1 MGFSRSEPSP
11 ASEQSHGGM
20 GDGSIRDGEF
30 GDGQFGDGQF
40 GDGQFGDGQIG
51 DKVARLT
58 VGGLD
63 RRAQGKAIG
72 SLTKALATSAR
83 GAGRASVLG
92 GRWITDLLIDLAP
105 RLPLRD
111 VATLRAQHPGLGRE
125 DLAETL
131 ITGAAKA
138 TAAVGAAGGAL
149 AAVEF
154 AAAPTLLSAP
164 AQIAAETLLVA
175 AVEIK
180 LIAELHELY
189 DAGVAGTA
197 AQRGSAYLLSWT
209 NRRGIDPLAPGAM
222 GLAMGGAT
230 KRLIRRRLIRRAGR
244 NLATMG
250 PLMSGAVAGSMVNHR
265 ETRRIGADIRGDL
278 RSASG

>member
-1 MGFSRSEPSP
+1 MPEPTPEPMNSP
-11 ASEQSHGGM
+11 RHAPSVPAEL
-20 GDGSIRDGEF
+20 
-30 GDGQFGDGQF
+30 
-40 GDGQFGDGQIG
+40 
-51 DKVARLT
+51 VARIT
-58 VGGLD
+58 GGPALD

-72 SLTKALATSAR
+72 SLAAALAASAR

-92 GRWITDLLIDLAP
+92 GRWLTDLLVDLAP

-111 VATLRAQHPGLGRE
+111 AETMRAQHPGLDTE

-131 ITGAAKA
+131 IAGAAKA

-164 AQIAAETLLVA
+164 VQIAAETLLVA

-180 LIAELHELY
+180 LIAELHEIY
-189 DAGVAGTA
+189 DAGVTGTA
-197 AQRGSAYLLSWT
+197 AQRGSAYLTSWT
-209 NRRGIDPLAPGAM
+209 NRRGIDPLRPGAM
-222 GLAMGGAT
+222 GLGMGGTT
-230 KRLIRRRLIRRAGR
+230 KRMIQRRLVRRAGR

-250 PLMSGAVAGSMVNHR
+250 PLMSGAVAGSMVNLR
-265 ETRRIGADIRGDL
+265 ETRRLGGEIRADL
-278 RSASG
+278 RRR